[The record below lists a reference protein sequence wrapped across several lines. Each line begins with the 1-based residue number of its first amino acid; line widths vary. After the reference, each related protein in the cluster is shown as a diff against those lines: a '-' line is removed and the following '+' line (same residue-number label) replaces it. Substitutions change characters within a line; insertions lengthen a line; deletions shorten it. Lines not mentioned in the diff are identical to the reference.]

1 MPGWTSAPVSYVSF
15 NYVKKT
21 NSVTLEKLGN
31 NKLPKAKLIER
42 NIYIL
47 FICGRIRRRIRPT
60 YSRQQK

>member
-1 MPGWTSAPVSYVSF
+1 MPPNAWLDVCSYITRV
-15 NYVKKT
+15 VQLCQKT

-47 FICGRIRRRIRPT
+47 FLGQ
-60 YSRQQK
+60 Y